1 MRQYAYIRVSSK
13 EQNIARQVY
22 AMKSAG
28 IAESCMYIDVQSGK
42 DFERKEYKKLIKRLK
57 PGDEIYI
64 KSIDRLGRDYDE
76 IMEQWRYLVKERNI
90 DIIVLDFLLLNTKNQ
105 INGITGKFIADLVLQ
120 ILSYVA
126 QVERENTRQRQA
138 EGIREAKRNGVRFG
152 RPQKDMPDEFMK
164 VYELY
169 KRENI
174 SKRECARRLNTNH
187 VTFTN
192 WIKRLELNADR

>member
-76 IMEQWRYLVKERNI
+76 IMEQWRYLVKERSI
-90 DIIVLDFLLLNTKNQ
+90 
-105 INGITGKFIADLVLQ
+105 
-120 ILSYVA
+120 
-126 QVERENTRQRQA
+126 
-138 EGIREAKRNGVRFG
+138 
-152 RPQKDMPDEFMK
+152 
-164 VYELY
+164 
-169 KRENI
+169 
-174 SKRECARRLNTNH
+174 
-187 VTFTN
+187 
-192 WIKRLELNADR
+192 